1 MLRPD
6 EGHFRQSWLIKG
18 ESLALTGFQRVVAAS
33 ARDWRIARLVFA
45 GLQAAKRSQ
54 SQGHA
59 GSLRTN
65 GETMM
70 SKTIKQDIALVAG
83 ALLVSLIVLG
93 ADLNLTDL
101 AGAFFGAR

>member
-6 EGHFRQSWLIKG
+6 EGYFRQSWLIKG
-18 ESLALTGFQRVVAAS
+18 ESLAWTGLQPAATAS
-33 ARDWRIARLVFA
+33 ASDRRTARLVFA
-45 GLQAAKRSQ
+45 GPQAAKRSQ

>member
-1 MLRPD
+1 
-6 EGHFRQSWLIKG
+6 
-18 ESLALTGFQRVVAAS
+18 
-33 ARDWRIARLVFA
+33 
-45 GLQAAKRSQ
+45 
-54 SQGHA
+54 
-59 GSLRTN
+59 
-65 GETMM
+65 M